1 MSAHAAVAVL
11 QPLIGTW
18 VGEGEGQYPTIAP
31 FRYRDHIRFYSS
43 GQPFLFMEQ
52 RTKRVDSETPMHS
65 EMGFWR
71 VANGRSVEVAISHAM
86 GLTEVSEGS
95 ACVDGMAAGALVVTL
110 ESTTLGRV
118 SHSTRPHVVKLRRAF
133 TVAADGSRLEYTVEM
148 ATDQTPLHLH
158 LRASLIKAEEL

>member
-1 MSAHAAVAVL
+1 
-11 QPLIGTW
+11 
-18 VGEGEGQYPTIAP
+18 
-31 FRYRDHIRFYSS
+31 
-43 GQPFLFMEQ
+43 
-52 RTKRVDSETPMHS
+52 MHS

-118 SHSTRPHVVKLRRAF
+118 SHSTRPHVVKLRYPACCLSTFVHLTLVLVISRAF